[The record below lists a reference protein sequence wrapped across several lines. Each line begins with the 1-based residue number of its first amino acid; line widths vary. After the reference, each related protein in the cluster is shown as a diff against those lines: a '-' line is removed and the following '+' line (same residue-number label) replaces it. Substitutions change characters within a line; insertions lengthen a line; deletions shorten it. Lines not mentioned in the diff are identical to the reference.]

1 MGVLTVTA
9 AEGKLYAQLSGQ
21 SKFEIFPASEY
32 EFFWKVVEARLK
44 FDKDEKGIINKATLF
59 QNGQQMILNKLPEEK
74 IATIDPAVLDNYT
87 GKYRLNSDIVV
98 TILKENNK
106 LFAHPT
112 GQPKLEMSPVSDTDF
127 VILEINAKLS
137 FVKGEDGKAV
147 KIKLNMNN
155 TNNEL
160 PRIE

>member
-1 MGVLTVTA
+1 
-9 AEGKLYAQLSGQ
+9 
-21 SKFEIFPASEY
+21 
-32 EFFWKVVEARLK
+32 
-44 FDKDEKGIINKATLF
+44 
-59 QNGQQMILNKLPEEK
+59 
-74 IATIDPAVLDNYT
+74 
-87 GKYRLNSDIVV
+87 
-98 TILKENNK
+98 
-106 LFAHPT
+106 
-112 GQPKLEMSPVSDTDF
+112 MSPVSDTDF